1 MTITNSEAVSDAELN
16 EMLAGLE
23 GVTPGPYDVWAEP
36 TPTKDAAIDELAYQV
51 MQSEPFAEA
60 VYLLN
65 AGGKCPATTGCGPSS
80 EANAA
85 HFARCDPDTI
95 RYLVTQELSRRAA
108 NSAGGVE
115 VKALEWRVNG
125 NGWCADTPFGLY
137 DFSQYGSRWAVY
149 LSGGLIAEPESK
161 DACERVSQADFNQ
174 RILSAI
180 VPAVEAEPVAWQHKL
195 TGVIRTDKPAVSMGL
210 HEDYDPLY
218 THPSSPVSAEVTVTD
233 EMVERA
239 VASSR
244 SWATP
249 ITRAG
254 IRRILA
260 AALNGKE

>member
-1 MTITNSEAVSDAELN
+1 MTITNTEAVSDAELN

-115 VKALEWRVNG
+115 VNENAANI
-125 NGWCADTPFGLY
+125 AD
-137 DFSQYGSRWAVY
+137 
-149 LSGGLIAEPESK
+149 
-161 DACERVSQADFNQ
+161 
-174 RILSAI
+174 RILRNVRRFIAAEQKHASLLENPETELATSRDEADHEHTELVGFTLEQVDQALRI
-180 VPAVEAEPVAWQHKL
+180 VRRRLPLSPAVEAEPVAEVAELLAKQP
-195 TGVIRTDKPAVSMGL
+195 IRGL
-210 HEDYDPLY
+210 PKAYGGCTCTLPL
-218 THPSSPVSAEVTVTD
+218 
-233 EMVERA
+233 A
-239 VASSR
+239 VAPVMTTASR
-244 SWATP
+244 
-249 ITRAG
+249 
-254 IRRILA
+254 
-260 AALNGKE
+260 